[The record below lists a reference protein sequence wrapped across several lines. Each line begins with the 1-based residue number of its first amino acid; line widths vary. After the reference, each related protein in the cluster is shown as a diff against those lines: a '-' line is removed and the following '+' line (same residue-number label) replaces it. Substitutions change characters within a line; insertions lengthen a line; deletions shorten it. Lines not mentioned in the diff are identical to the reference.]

1 MTEPTRFERF
11 QNNYN
16 KAINIIQMY
25 QADETMA
32 NITNWLLNTDINPH
46 SFLDFEYADHLDS
59 AEGFASLLDIIH
71 HALVDDGDICF
82 PIVDTE
88 PRIVFSNQHEFKP
101 KEFPPEGNRRFIPKV
116 DGFLESIDDFIRECD
131 ANHVT
136 QLRRWFIHDAARF
149 SSTDIAVEHY
159 KKYKQFNPD
168 WINDPEIETHRKVWS
183 KLIQRKPE

>member
-32 NITNWLLNTDINPH
+32 NITNWLLNTNINPH
-46 SFLDFEYADHLDS
+46 SFLDFEYAEQLES
-59 AEGFASLLDIIH
+59 AEGFASLLDDIY

-82 PIVDTE
+82 PVIGGE
-88 PRIVFSNQHEFKP
+88 PRISFSNQHEFKS
-101 KEFPPEGNRRFIPKV
+101 KEFPNNGSSRKQSALN
-116 DGFLESIDDFIRECD
+116 GFLETIDDFIRECD

-136 QLRRWFIHDAARF
+136 QLRRWFILDAARF
-149 SSTDIAVEHY
+149 SSTEFAVEHY
-159 KKYKQFNPD
+159 KSYKQFNTE
-168 WINDPEIETHRKVWS
+168 WINDPEIETHREVWS